1 MTDPTHELDEV
12 VVTGQRRRPGGVFP
26 AGPGGGGG
34 SGDDGGAHQNEVEDP
49 GAQPP
54 EPPPP
59 HPCENPDTAVPW
71 NADAAAAA
79 AIAAFR
85 QAAAALGGADAPGG
99 VPNLGRREFGRGL
112 ARGSGGSVSGNAVS
126 WGNPTGPDG
135 VSSMTLDMTGIG
147 ALDYIGDVHSHPNGN
162 PLPSQA
168 DWDGFMHSNQ
178 QARNAGRTQD
188 TFYLY
193 IITVDSSGNPTGI
206 RVYQD
211 GPRSANSPNPDRP
224 TSTGP
229 EVNPDAQPCP

>member
-1 MTDPTHELDEV
+1 MTDTLPDIV
-12 VVTGQRRRPGGVFP
+12 VVGQRRWPGGSF
-26 AGPGGGGG
+26 PGGGGG
-34 SGDDGGAHQNEVEDP
+34 GGAGDP
-49 GAQPP
+49 DHPVLLGDPL

-59 HPCENPDTAVPW
+59 SNETGPHACERPETALPW

-85 QAAAALGGADAPGG
+85 QAAAGLGGADAPGG
-99 VPNLGRREFGRGL
+99 IPNLGRREFGRGL
-112 ARGSGGSVSGNAVS
+112 SRGSGASVGGNAVS
-126 WGNPTGPDG
+126 WGNPPGPDG
-135 VSSMTLDMTGIG
+135 VSSMTLDMTGIS

-168 DWDGFMHSNQ
+168 DWDGFMNSNQ
-178 QARNAGRTQD
+178 QARNAGRTQE

-193 IITVDSSGNPTGI
+193 IITVDSSGNPSGI

-211 GPRSANSPNPDRP
+211 GPRSAGSSNPNRP

-229 EVNPDAQPCP
+229 EVNPDALPCP

>member
-1 MTDPTHELDEV
+1 
-12 VVTGQRRRPGGVFP
+12 
-26 AGPGGGGG
+26 
-34 SGDDGGAHQNEVEDP
+34 
-49 GAQPP
+49 
-54 EPPPP
+54 
-59 HPCENPDTAVPW
+59 
-71 NADAAAAA
+71 
-79 AIAAFR
+79 
-85 QAAAALGGADAPGG
+85 
-99 VPNLGRREFGRGL
+99 
-112 ARGSGGSVSGNAVS
+112 
-126 WGNPTGPDG
+126 
-135 VSSMTLDMTGIG
+135 MTLDMTGIS

-168 DWDGFMHSNQ
+168 DWDGFLNNNQ

-188 TFYLY
+188 TFYMY